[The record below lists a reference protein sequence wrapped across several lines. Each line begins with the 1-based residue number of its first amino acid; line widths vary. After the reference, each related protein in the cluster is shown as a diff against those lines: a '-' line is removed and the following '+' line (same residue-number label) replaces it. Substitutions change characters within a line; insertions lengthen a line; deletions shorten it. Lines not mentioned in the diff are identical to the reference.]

1 MKYNINTILI
11 KNFHVFTS
19 KKLNSTLNLNQIKRF
34 FGKTT
39 TKSSSSKEK
48 SISFDLNW
56 KEKYKSNSENQI
68 KNIKKELGEERV
80 LYITEI
86 AKAFSSL
93 NKYQIEELNKR
104 LNNHNSKLKNLS
116 SFDINNTWPKSID
129 TDTNTDTNST
139 ITDTNSINPNETTTQ
154 FSEYSNLMSSFSDWV
169 KSQQGLDFGF
179 GSSSSNKE
187 ITNKTDSSNP
197 EKKEEIAEEVKE
209 KQIYD
214 LYLQSFEASKK
225 ITVIKTVRE
234 ITGLGLKE
242 AKELVETCPQKLKDK
257 VKKDEV
263 KGIVDKIEAAGG
275 KVEAK

>member
-1 MKYNINTILI
+1 MKSNINSILI
-11 KNFHVFTS
+11 KNFHIFTS

-34 FGKTT
+34 FGRTTT
-39 TKSSSSKEK
+39 TKSSSIKEK
-48 SISFDLNW
+48 GMSFDLSW

-93 NKYQIEELNKR
+93 NKYQIEDLNKR
-104 LNNHNSKLKNLS
+104 LDSHNSKIKNLS
-116 SFDINNTWPKSID
+116 SFDINNNWPKSID
-129 TDTNTDTNST
+129 IDTDTDTTKANE
-139 ITDTNSINPNETTTQ
+139 NPTQ
-154 FSEYSNLMSSFSDWV
+154 FSEYSDLMSSFSDWV

-179 GSSSSNKE
+179 GSSSSSNKE
-187 ITNKTDSSNP
+187 KTNKTDSSNQ
-197 EKKEEIAEEVKE
+197 EKKEESAEEVKE

-214 LYLQSFEASKK
+214 LYLQSFDASKK

-257 VKKDEV
+257 VKKEEV